1 MRKLHLR
8 WGGRRGGAGNGRW
21 PQNRDFSRALIL
33 QSRQTRYLTTMPA
46 DSDLNT
52 NECRTA
58 IQQRDAASLADCL
71 MAHSYVLIHLRDE
84 DDSDELGALT
94 AELDGSP
101 YLVAFTGQSSAA
113 EFVELRADLFGDD
126 EVGGFIVDG
135 ETLLDY
141 IAEGYGLLL
150 NADLKSMC
158 RVDSELVSDVL
169 DELNLD

>member
-1 MRKLHLR
+1 
-8 WGGRRGGAGNGRW
+8 
-21 PQNRDFSRALIL
+21 
-33 QSRQTRYLTTMPA
+33 MPA
-46 DSDLNT
+46 DPDLDT

-58 IQQRDAASLADCL
+58 IEQRDAACLADCL
-71 MAHSYVLIHLRDE
+71 MAHSYVLIHLREE
-84 DDSDELGALT
+84 DPSDELGALT
-94 AELDGSP
+94 AELEGTP
-101 YLVAFTGQSSAA
+101 YLVAFTGQAQAA

-141 IAEGYGLLL
+141 VADGHGLLL

-158 RVDSELVSDVL
+158 RVDAELISDVL